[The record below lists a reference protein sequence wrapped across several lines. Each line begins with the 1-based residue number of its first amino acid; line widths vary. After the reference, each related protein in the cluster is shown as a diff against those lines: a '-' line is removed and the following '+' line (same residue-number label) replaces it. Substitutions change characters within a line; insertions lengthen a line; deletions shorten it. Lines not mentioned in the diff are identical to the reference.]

1 MPLHQLHEK
10 PNIQATWADLTCDSD
25 GKIEHF
31 IGPSGKVE
39 SVLSVHHLCE
49 GEPYYMGL
57 FLASVYQVSSNSLI
71 IFSVTNRMSGLM
83 FKWPI

>member
-10 PNIQATWADLTCDSD
+10 PNTQATWADLTFDSD

-49 GEPYYMGL
+49 GEPYYMGF
-57 FLASVYQVSSNSLI
+57 FLAGVYQVYSKPLI
-71 IFSVTNRMSGLM
+71 IFLVTKNFLYVR
-83 FKWPI
+83 FNV

>member
-10 PNIQATWADLTCDSD
+10 PNTQATLADLTCESD

-57 FLASVYQVSSNSLI
+57 FLAGVYQVSSKPLI